1 MATRHNFKAST
12 EERQL
17 RMFSEDFKRKIVR
30 DIESKK
36 IRISQV
42 CKEYEVRDNTVRKWV
57 LKYGVNK
64 EKKIRT
70 VVETESDALNV
81 VALQKKV
88 AELERI
94 VGQKQIELD
103 FNNKMIELAEQEYN
117 IDIKK
122 KSKPKLSDGSGAIG
136 SK

>member
-1 MATRHNFKAST
+1 MATRHNFTAST

-17 RMFSEDFKRKIVR
+17 RMFSEDLKRKIVR

-36 IRISQV
+36 LKISQV
-42 CKEYEVRDNTVRKWV
+42 CREYEVRDNTVRKW
-57 LKYGVNK
+57 LQKYGVNK

-94 VGQKQIELD
+94 IGQKQIELD

-122 KSKPKLSDGSGAIG
+122 KSKPKPSDGSGATG
-136 SK
+136 NA